1 MHGDSPRHKR
11 REQLG
16 CCDNLVGEYVLESRV
31 PHLFR
36 LQAANTIKQ
45 RLRRRDTAISI
56 QESLF
61 DQVNDLAEEL
71 QIPRS
76 QLFALAVE
84 EFIKRFENRS
94 IFEALNEVYDEASEP
109 GEDALQEGMR
119 RQQRRLVEG
128 QW

>member
-1 MHGDSPRHKR
+1 M
-11 REQLG
+11 
-16 CCDNLVGEYVLESRV
+16 
-31 PHLFR
+31 
-36 LQAANTIKQ
+36 ATIK
-45 RLRRRDTAISI
+45 TAISI

-84 EFIKRFENRS
+84 EFIKRYENRG
-94 IFEALNEVYDEASEP
+94 IFEALNKVYDGAP
-109 GEDALQEGMR
+109 DADEGALRERMR
-119 RQQRRLVEG
+119 RQQRHVVEG